1 MRLFSLEQSMQEL
14 RADMERRSTELFQ
27 QVDSLAKTVQRL
39 DAQVAGHN
47 ERSAETQAAGANSC
61 SLEQLRQVVS
71 LTLVELE
78 NLTRRANDAFDRSAS
93 SSIKQIQELQQLAG
107 NVALRGSPGIHP
119 LGLPVP
125 AKRHE
130 ADDAAS
136 DVSEATYCSPS
147 MRPRE
152 EHSPATLQGS
162 PCARSPECSPGAELR
177 GDEGGQVQNKS

>member
-1 MRLFSLEQSMQEL
+1 MRLFSLEQSVQEL
-14 RADMERRSTELFQ
+14 RADMERKSTELFQ

-39 DAQVAGHN
+39 EQVAGQN
-47 ERSAETQAAGANSC
+47 ERSETQAAGANTCSC
-61 SLEQLRQVVS
+61 PQLRQVVS

-107 NVALRGSPGIHP
+107 NVALRGSPGIE
-119 LGLPVP
+119 LPVP
-125 AKRHE
+125 AKRAE

-136 DVSEATYCSPS
+136 DHSEATYCSPS
-147 MRPRE
+147 MRPRGE
-152 EHSPATLQGS
+152 LSPATLQGS
-162 PCARSPECSPGAELR
+162 PCRGSPECSPGAEVR